1 MSRHGMDQND
11 EMFLTSPSDRDPPT
25 VSPLRI
31 VKRDTPSPRPTAG
44 NTTQPSAFSPPP
56 QSPPPQNPLPYPDDR
71 PRPHHLQSFSPSNTR
86 PPYPDHGPLPST
98 VKQSSKPSS
107 PHYSGSGGSSP
118 ADIPPSLRPRERR
131 NSKTAQSSLAERR
144 GTTGPKPLPESP
156 ILQTSDKEGLF
167 QKLPQRPP
175 GGGGYTGGMPEQ
187 RRNPSAEVN
196 SYPDVPQQYWNSQS
210 NAPASSSLAAPQ
222 PTHSVN
228 RLGST
233 ASTSTTKANRGSPPP
248 PETPIVP
255 PGRSDIES
263 RYAAAGIAGTS
274 TLTNLQAQSAAAQQR
289 AQQYAAPQAQ
299 THLSQPQNS
308 TPRPWTPTEL
318 PGSQPHGPPTVYQGP
333 VPTSVPPPQTSG
345 PASHLPPGHPA
356 GYHQNHNPLEED
368 FQRINLTASPPPAYS
383 SLGGPGPGGRSSP
396 PQ

>member
-1 MSRHGMDQND
+1 
-11 EMFLTSPSDRDPPT
+11 
-25 VSPLRI
+25 
-31 VKRDTPSPRPTAG
+31 
-44 NTTQPSAFSPPP
+44 
-56 QSPPPQNPLPYPDDR
+56 
-71 PRPHHLQSFSPSNTR
+71 
-86 PPYPDHGPLPST
+86 
-98 VKQSSKPSS
+98 
-107 PHYSGSGGSSP
+107 
-118 ADIPPSLRPRERR
+118 
-131 NSKTAQSSLAERR
+131 
-144 GTTGPKPLPESP
+144 
-156 ILQTSDKEGLF
+156 
-167 QKLPQRPP
+167 
-175 GGGGYTGGMPEQ
+175 MPEQ

-196 SYPDVPQQYWNSQS
+196 SYPDVPQQYWSSQS

-289 AQQYAAPQAQ
+289 AQQYAAPQTQ

-345 PASHLPPGHPA
+345 PASHPPPGHPA

-368 FQRINLTASPPPAYS
+368 FQRMNLTASPPPAYS
-383 SLGGPGPGGRSSP
+383 SLGGPGPGGSAPHSYPNEKQGAVAIAGAHPASMIAMSTAAMTPSTLAPHSHTHAPSTQGHPAFANDPRQADPRTSQPNTQNGQPGVQPTPLNGSPAPPGPSPASP
-396 PQ
+396 PPLPEGWIAHLDPNSGQYYYIHLPSQSTQWEFPKGRLLST